1 MEGKMKETRNA
12 KNWYCP
18 NCSKVMGRVLYGE
31 LHTDNRVN
39 TSGSDLVVACEC
51 GSHKVWFTT
60 LSLDSIVKRL
70 GREIGRSVAEA
81 VAT

>member
-1 MEGKMKETRNA
+1 MKETRNA

-51 GSHKVWFTT
+51 GSHKVW
-60 LSLDSIVKRL
+60 
-70 GREIGRSVAEA
+70 
-81 VAT
+81 